1 MSDAEKLESRSIVIT
16 FLKYHFKFRFCQ
28 RLVAVTYKLAALETN
43 GELIPKIKISE
54 NVEKITNP
62 GFKELYRLYDKDTG
76 KALGDVLCLAGE
88 KIDESEPYE
97 IFDPN
102 AVWKRTTLTNF
113 EVRDLHVPIFREGKC
128 VYESPSIE
136 EIKQYCKDQIDTLW
150 DETLRLENPQTYY
163 VDLSEKLWDMKHALL
178 KGRPWK

>member
-1 MSDAEKLESRSIVIT
+1 MENKTQYQCEL
-16 FLKYHFKFRFCQ
+16 LKN
-28 RLVAVTYKLAALETN
+28 RLVKRYKHLKKWAKRSN
-43 GELIPKIKISE
+43 I
-54 NVEKITNP
+54 NC
-62 GFKELYRLYDKDTG
+62 YRLYDKDSG
-76 KALGDVLCLAGE
+76 KALGDVLCVAGE
-88 KIDESEPYE
+88 KIDENEPYE

-163 VDLSEKLWDMKHALL
+163 VDLSEKLWTLKHEMLA
-178 KGRPWK
+178 KHRNAKK